1 MLCHSSPWHVATVQR
16 RNPEGWKHGVHQ
28 VKPSGWSGDR
38 VFDFGHELR
47 QKTIFETN
55 LFVGRQFSLANSLW
69 TPTHTRFNSKAEFS
83 RERLSAEKRTHRVII
98 NPCMVNAFV
107 NALHWASTSLTR
119 HDTARHVVAP
129 GMLLCLVLAKPWH
142 GITWWQQQHMTHV
155 ATVTKAGSGGLGDH
169 LEHHGIT

>member
-1 MLCHSSPWHVATVQR
+1 MGCSTTAHHGTLRLCKGGTRKGGNMVFTRW
-16 RNPEGWKHGVHQ
+16 NM
-28 VKPSGWSGDR
+28 VKPSGWSWDR

-83 RERLSAEKRTHRVII
+83 RERISAEKRTHRVII

-107 NALHWASTSLTR
+107 NALSMHCIGHRLHWQDLTR
-119 HDTARHVVAP
+119 QGTLWRLECCCALSWQSP
-129 GMLLCLVLAKPWH
+129 GMASHDGSNSTWHMWPPWRRRVQE
-142 GITWWQQQHMTHV
+142 G
-155 ATVTKAGSGGLGDH
+155 
-169 LEHHGIT
+169 